1 MSPLIAKSSCQW
13 RRHIPHKFI
22 FKNIYLSLSTSCR
35 EVTTHNTGAV
45 AHERLVIE
53 AMYFFRAPPKLA
65 KTSAKPEPSGL
76 PRSKNTQLFKIRICQ
91 SDNCGGSI
99 YKLEVYS
106 LFERPKISG
115 MSEQWFS
122 LKGLPIQIW
131 RASQRSPEWLYKCE
145 WGFVRT
151 SWVAK
156 CINITFIMCTGPIKS
171 TKLST

>member
-1 MSPLIAKSSCQW
+1 MRVAETIMWLIVSPTNLTTNLNKHRGFVSQKGLRVKALTAKASCQR

-115 MSEQWFS
+115 MSEQ
-122 LKGLPIQIW
+122 
-131 RASQRSPEWLYKCE
+131 
-145 WGFVRT
+145 
-151 SWVAK
+151 
-156 CINITFIMCTGPIKS
+156 
-171 TKLST
+171 